1 MLLACCFHIMSLS
14 LVPIKQ
20 QLEQL
25 NKQMLDAQQRFGFLL
40 ENVHPAQYASA
51 VNLLHYLVLRSKDI
65 RELQDALHEN
75 GFSSL
80 TNSESHIRSQVLA
93 VLKHL
98 DSHNDNASPDYNAS
112 KQLLHQR
119 VDALFGTVAG
129 NAIPAIMVTLKT
141 SHAHDYLVL
150 KKLLRSGMNIA
161 RINCAHDNEETW
173 YNMVKGIRKASE
185 STAIP
190 CKIYMDLAGPKIRT
204 VITSRKQRILLEEE
218 DEFYLSD
225 KKKKDLPVVG
235 CSIPNIATQL
245 QRGEKVLFDDGL
257 IEAKVVEANR
267 DAAKLEVIRVSSK
280 KPYLKNE
287 KGINFPDSKL
297 ALSALTEYDRKC
309 LPFILKYADMVGYS
323 FVHNTPDL
331 AELQNAMTEKKL
343 PVILK
348 IETPEGFKN
357 LPHLLFKAMEQERYG
372 VMIARGDLAVELG
385 FERISEVQEE
395 ILWIC
400 DAAHAPVIWATQVL
414 ENMNKKG
421 IATRSEVTDAA
432 YGVMAECVMVNK
444 GPHTVQVIKTL
455 KNILQRSGS
464 HRLKKRYLFRPL
476 NVAKEFLFGRV

>member
-1 MLLACCFHIMSLS
+1 MSLS
-14 LVPIKQ
+14 LVQIKQ

-25 NKQMLDAQQRFGFLL
+25 NKLMLDAEQRFGHLL
-40 ENVHPAQYASA
+40 EKVHPTQLASA
-51 VNLLHYLVLRSKDI
+51 VNLLHYLVLRSIDV
-65 RELQDALHEN
+65 RSLQDALHES

-80 TNSESHIRSQVLA
+80 TNSESHIRSQLLA

-98 DSHNDNASPDYNAS
+98 NSHNENTTPDCNIS
-112 KQLLHQR
+112 QLLLHQR
-119 VDALFGTVAG
+119 VNTLFGTVPG
-129 NAIPAIMVTLKT
+129 NSIPAIMVTLKT
-141 SHAHDYLVL
+141 SHAHDYLVV

-185 STAIP
+185 STGIA

-204 VITSRKQRILLEEE
+204 VITGKKQRVLLEEE
-218 DEFYLSD
+218 DQFYLSD

-235 CSIPNIATQL
+235 CSVPNIAAQL
-245 QRGEKVLFDDGL
+245 KSGGL
-257 IEAKVVEANR
+257 IEAKVIEANR
-267 DAAKLEVIRVSSK
+267 DDAKLEVIRVSLK
-280 KPYLKNE
+280 RPYLKNE
-287 KGINFPDSKL
+287 KGINFPDSQL
-297 ALSALTEYDRKC
+297 FLSALTEYDRKC
-309 LPFILKYADMVGYS
+309 LPFILQHADMVGYS

-331 AELQNAMTEKKL
+331 AELQYAMAEKKL

-357 LPHLLFKAMEQERYG
+357 LPGLLFRAMEQENYG

-432 YGVMAECVMVNK
+432 YGVMAECVMLNK
-444 GPHTVQVIKTL
+444 GPHTVQAIKTL
-455 KNILQRSGS
+455 RNILQRSGS

-476 NVAKEFLFGRV
+476 SVAREFLSGMA